1 METVSGN
8 LASALRIEPGITA
21 IIGSGGKSTL
31 LKALGLELMR
41 AGGRVLLCTTTH
53 MLPVAGVPW
62 DGSNRRLGAAPWKPG
77 AAHVSGCTCEACA
90 GLARGSICQAGVLD
104 PETGKLS
111 SPAEPLGELAQ
122 RFDYVLAEAD
132 GSKRLPLKAH
142 AAWEPVIPS
151 GTANIVWIVGASGL
165 SKPIN
170 EAVHRPELFCERCG
184 CKPINE
190 AVHRPELF
198 CERCGCELTDT
209 ATPERVAQ
217 VLNAELR
224 MLNLNNAR
232 VMLNQVDTLSDPTM
246 ADRFEAALG
255 RPLIATSLK

>member
-41 AGGRVLLCTTTH
+41 AGGRVLLCTTTR
-53 MLPVAGVPW
+53 MFPVAGVPW
-62 DGSNRRLGAAPWKPG
+62 DGSNRRLDAAPWKPG
-77 AAHVSGCTCEACA
+77 ASHVSGCTCEACA
-90 GLARGSICQAGVLD
+90 GLARGVICQAGVLD

-111 SPAEPLGELAQ
+111 APAEPPNELAQ

-142 AAWEPVIPS
+142 AAWEPVIPAA
-151 GTANIVWIVGASGL
+151 TANVVLLVGASGL
-165 SKPIN
+165 GKPVT
-170 EAVHRPELFCERCG
+170 EV
-184 CKPINE
+184 
-190 AVHRPELF
+190 VHRPELF
-198 CERCGCELTDT
+198 CERCGCEPTDI

-217 VLNAELR
+217 VLNAEMQALK
-224 MLNLNNAR
+224 LGTAR
-232 VMLNQVDTLSDPTM
+232 VMLNQVDALSDPAM
-246 ADRFEAALG
+246 ADRFEATLG
-255 RPLIATSLK
+255 RPVIATSLK

>member
-1 METVSGN
+1 METTSGN
-8 LASALRIEPGITA
+8 LASALKIEPGITA

-31 LKALGLELMR
+31 LKTLGLELMR

-53 MLPVAGVPW
+53 MFPVAGVPW
-62 DGSNRRLGAAPWKPG
+62 DGSSRRLDAAPWKPG
-77 AAHVSGCTCEACA
+77 AAHVPGCTCEACA

-111 SPAEPLGELAQ
+111 APAEPLNELAQ

-142 AAWEPVIPS
+142 ATWEPVIPAA
-151 GTANIVWIVGASGL
+151 TANVIWVVGASGL
-165 SKPIN
+165 GKPVAGGVN
-170 EAVHRPELFCERCG
+170 RPDLFGWRRG
-184 CKPINE
+184 RAP
-190 AVHRPELF
+190 
-198 CERCGCELTDT
+198 TDI

-224 MLNLNNAR
+224 MLSFNNAR
-232 VMLNQVDTLSDPTM
+232 IMLNQVDTLADPTM
-246 ADRFEAALG
+246 ADRFETALG
-255 RPLIATSLK
+255 RSVVTSSLK

>member
-1 METVSGN
+1 MDSKLDFSKLDFDGVIKPTLDGLLASSGN
-8 LASALRIEPGITA
+8 LAVA
-21 IIGSGGKSTL
+21 ISMHPAVMFMADGG
-31 LKALGLELMR
+31 E
-41 AGGRVLLCTTTH
+41 
-53 MLPVAGVPW
+53 
-62 DGSNRRLGAAPWKPG
+62 
-77 AAHVSGCTCEACA
+77 
-90 GLARGSICQAGVLD
+90 LD

-111 SPAEPLGELAQ
+111 SPAEPLDQLAQ

-142 AAWEPVIPS
+142 APWEPVVPA
-151 GTANIVWIVGASGL
+151 GTANVIWLVGASGL

-184 CKPINE
+184 CEP
-190 AVHRPELF
+190 
-198 CERCGCELTDT
+198 TDT
-209 ATPERVAQ
+209 ATPERVAM

-232 VMLNQVDTLSDPTM
+232 IMLNQVDTLSDPTM
-246 ADRFEAALG
+246 ADRFEAALN

>member
-1 METVSGN
+1 METTGGN
-8 LASALRIEPGITA
+8 LASALKIETGITA

-31 LKALGLELMR
+31 LKTLGLELMR

-53 MLPVAGVPW
+53 MFPIAGVPW
-62 DGSNRRLGAAPWKPG
+62 NGSSRRLDAAPWKPG
-77 AAHVSGCTCEACA
+77 AAHVPGCTCEACA
-90 GLARGSICQAGVLD
+90 GLVRGSICQAGVLD

-111 SPAEPLGELAQ
+111 APAEPLDQLVQ

-142 AAWEPVIPS
+142 AAWEPVIPAA
-151 GTANIVWIVGASGL
+151 TANVVWVVGASGL
-165 SKPIN
+165 GKPIN
-170 EAVHRPELFCERCG
+170 EAVHRP
-184 CKPINE
+184 K
-190 AVHRPELF
+190 LF
-198 CERCGCELTDT
+198 CERCGCEPTDA

-217 VLNAELR
+217 VLNAEMQALG
-224 MLNLNNAR
+224 LSTAR
-232 VMLNQVDTLSDPTM
+232 VMLNQADTLTDPTM

>member
-8 LASALRIEPGITA
+8 LASALKIEPGITA

-31 LKALGLELMR
+31 LRTLGLELMR

-53 MLPVAGVPW
+53 MFPVAGVPW
-62 DGSNRRLGAAPWKPG
+62 DGSSRRLDAAPWRPE
-77 AAHVSGCTCEACA
+77 ASHVPGCTCEACA

-111 SPAEPLGELAQ
+111 APAEPLNELAQ

-142 AAWEPVIPS
+142 APWEPVVPV
-151 GTANIVWIVGASGL
+151 GTTNVVWIVGASGFGR
-165 SKPIN
+165 PIN
-170 EAVHRPELFCERCG
+170 EAVHRPKLFCERCG
-184 CKPINE
+184 CKP
-190 AVHRPELF
+190 
-198 CERCGCELTDT
+198 TDT

-217 VLNAELR
+217 ALDAELR
-224 MLNLNNAR
+224 ALDLNNAR
-232 VMLNQVDTLSDPTM
+232 IVLNQVDTLADPTM
-246 ADRFEAALG
+246 ADRFQAALD
-255 RPLIATSLK
+255 RPIVATCLK

>member
-1 METVSGN
+1 METVNGS
-8 LASALRIEPGITA
+8 LASTLKIEPGITA

-31 LKALGLELMR
+31 LKTLGLELMR

-53 MLPVAGVPW
+53 MFPVAGVPW
-62 DGSNRRLGAAPWKPG
+62 DGSSRRLDAAPWKPG
-77 AAHVSGCTCEACA
+77 ALHIPGCTCEACA

-111 SPAEPLGELAQ
+111 SPAEPLSKLAQ

-142 AAWEPVIPS
+142 AAWEPVIPAA
-151 GTANIVWIVGASGL
+151 TANVVWVVGASGL
-165 SKPIN
+165 GKPVA
-170 EAVHRPELFCERCG
+170 EVT
-184 CKPINE
+184 
-190 AVHRPELF
+190 HRPELF
-198 CERCGCELTDT
+198 CERCGCEPTDA
-209 ATPERVAQ
+209 ATSEHVAM

-224 MLNLNNAR
+224 MLDLDNVR
-232 VMLNQVDTLSDPTM
+232 VMLNQVDKLADPTM

-255 RPLIATSLK
+255 RSVVATSLK

>member
-8 LASALRIEPGITA
+8 LASALKIAPGITA

-31 LKALGLELMR
+31 LRTLGLELMR

-53 MLPVAGVPW
+53 MFPVAGVPW
-62 DGSNRRLGAAPWKPG
+62 DGSSRRLDAAPWRPE
-77 AAHVSGCTCEACA
+77 ASHVPGCTCEACA

-111 SPAEPLGELAQ
+111 APAEPLNELAQ

-142 AAWEPVIPS
+142 APWEPVVPV
-151 GTANIVWIVGASGL
+151 GTTNVVWIVGASGFGR
-165 SKPIN
+165 PIN
-170 EAVHRPELFCERCG
+170 EAVHRPKLFCERCG
-184 CKPINE
+184 CKP
-190 AVHRPELF
+190 
-198 CERCGCELTDT
+198 TDT

-217 VLNAELR
+217 ALDAELR
-224 MLNLNNAR
+224 ALDLNNAR
-232 VMLNQVDTLSDPTM
+232 IVLNQVDTLADPTM
-246 ADRFEAALG
+246 ADRFRAALD
-255 RPLIATSLK
+255 RPIVATCLK

>member
-8 LASALRIEPGITA
+8 LASALKIEPGITA

-41 AGGRVLLCTTTH
+41 AGGRVLLCTTTR
-53 MLPVAGVPW
+53 MFPVAGVPW
-62 DGSNRRLGAAPWKPG
+62 DGSSRRLDAAPWKPG
-77 AAHVSGCTCEACA
+77 ASHALGCTCEACA
-90 GLARGSICQAGVLD
+90 GLVRGSICQAGVLD
-104 PETGKLS
+104 PQTGKLS
-111 SPAEPLGELAQ
+111 SPAEPLDQLAQ

-142 AAWEPVIPS
+142 APWEPVVPA
-151 GTANIVWIVGASGL
+151 GTANVIWLVGASGL

-184 CKPINE
+184 C
-190 AVHRPELF
+190 
-198 CERCGCELTDT
+198 ELTDI
-209 ATPERVAQ
+209 AKPERVAQ
-217 VLNAELR
+217 VLNAEMRVMELST
-224 MLNLNNAR
+224 AR

-255 RPLIATSLK
+255 RPLIASSLK

>member
-1 METVSGN
+1 METTSGN
-8 LASALRIEPGITA
+8 LASALKIEPGITA

-31 LKALGLELMR
+31 LKTLGLELMR
-41 AGGRVLLCTTTH
+41 AGGRVLLCTTTR

-62 DGSNRRLGAAPWKPG
+62 DGSSRRLDAAPWKPG
-77 AAHVSGCTCEACA
+77 APHAPGCTCEACA
-90 GLARGSICQAGVLD
+90 GLVRGSICQAGVLD
-104 PETGKLS
+104 PQTGKLS
-111 SPAEPLGELAQ
+111 SPAEPLDQLAQ

-165 SKPIN
+165 GKPI
-170 EAVHRPELFCERCG
+170 H
-184 CKPINE
+184 E

-198 CERCGCELTDT
+198 CERCGCELTDI

-217 VLNAELR
+217 VLNAEIRVMELST
-224 MLNLNNAR
+224 AR

-255 RPLIATSLK
+255 RSIITTSLKG